1 MQWPK
6 ETEERQKWSTKYN
19 FSFIQQNLKKTQYVT
34 GPYLLLQKTF
44 GKQKTVMQNEDLS
57 IIYRELRR

>member
-44 GKQKTVMQNEDLS
+44 AKQKTVMQNEDLS